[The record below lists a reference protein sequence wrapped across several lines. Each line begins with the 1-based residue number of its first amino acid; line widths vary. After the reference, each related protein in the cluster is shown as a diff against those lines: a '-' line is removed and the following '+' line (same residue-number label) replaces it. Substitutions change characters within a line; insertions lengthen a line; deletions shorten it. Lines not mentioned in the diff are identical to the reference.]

1 MNGEIESRIHK
12 LAVLID
18 ADNSQPGLIEP
29 LLKEIA
35 KFGNAQVKRIYGD
48 WTSSALSGWKA
59 KLNQF
64 SIQPIQQFAYTK
76 GKNATDSALIIDA
89 MDLLYTQN
97 FDGFCL
103 VSSDSDFTRLASRIR
118 EAGLVVYG
126 FGKKQ
131 TPQAFISACD
141 RFIYTETL
149 ERTSQ
154 VTALAPPST
163 TSTSLLD
170 QDENWL
176 TIPDGQRR
184 LDDMTILI
192 PLLSLLKDAY
202 EATPEQDGWVELGI
216 FSMRLSQIYA
226 DFSARI
232 YGYKQLKKLI
242 RAVQVFDIRE
252 TPREKN
258 PDQILTHIKWKYPLE
273 NFSDFC
279 SDFCEAHENCHRP
292 A

>member
-1 MNGEIESRIHK
+1 MNGEVEFRAHK

-18 ADNSQPGLIEP
+18 ADNSQPNLIEP

-35 KFGNAQVKRIYGD
+35 KYGNAHVKRIYGD
-48 WTSSALSGWKA
+48 WTSSALSGWKE

-141 RFIYTETL
+141 KFIYTEIL
-149 ERTSQ
+149 YASGE
-154 VTALAPPST
+154 VKALAQT
-163 TSTSLLD
+163 GAGVSTSLLD
-170 QDENWL
+170 KGENWM

-202 EATPEQDGWVELGI
+202 EATPEQDGWVELGVFGI
-216 FSMRLSQIYA
+216 RLTQIYS
-226 DFSARI
+226 DFDSRI

-242 RAVQVFDIRE
+242 KAVQVFDIRE
-252 TPREKN
+252 TPQEKN
-258 PDQILTHIKWKYPLE
+258 PDQKMTHIKWKYPLE

-279 SDFCEAHENCHRP
+279 NAHENCPRP
-292 A
+292 T